1 MVLAVSC
8 QRGTAW
14 PSSTSS
20 RTDLRFSSF
29 DFARPSWPSCRFR
42 NHLGDPRDAVQY
54 LHVQASK
61 TLKHFSSFA
70 MHLGAEHESTR
81 TVLAGFTGTPVSLSD
96 VHW

>member
-1 MVLAVSC
+1 ML
-8 QRGTAW
+8 
-14 PSSTSS
+14 SSIYMN
-20 RTDLRFSSF
+20 L
-29 DFARPSWPSCRFR
+29 
-42 NHLGDPRDAVQY
+42 HVQA
-54 LHVQASK
+54 VQASK